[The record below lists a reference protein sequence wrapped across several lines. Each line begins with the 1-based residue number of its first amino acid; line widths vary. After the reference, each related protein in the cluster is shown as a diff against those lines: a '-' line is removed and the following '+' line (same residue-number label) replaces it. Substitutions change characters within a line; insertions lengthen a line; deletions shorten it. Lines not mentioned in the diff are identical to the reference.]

1 MVPRRERSLGPARRR
16 LSGKQGVLGAVARAR
31 DAPVMGG
38 KRIFSSVASVAKSA
52 TGKWVSRVGA
62 SGGSKAYKKTRP
74 SNYYGILIVIVVLG
88 LASTILARYDYQ
100 HPAAAAAGT
109 PPAVGTVWFAGLSVQ
124 ACGETLTDLKP
135 NPNSIYGLK
144 VLSGNVIEVAPVSAA
159 DSGKHATLSQF
170 GVEFP
175 GLIVTSNELAI
186 PNAAGVANAS
196 TTYRNGE
203 LCPASSKYPKKAGQV
218 EYAYWSSFSQ
228 KAPTITTDPSSIH
241 FVQDM
246 RITMAF
252 DPKGVVPQ
260 APSATTV
267 NAMVS
272 YQAASATTTT
282 TAVTTTTVASATTT
296 TTSAT
301 TTTTKATTTTTAKG

>member
-1 MVPRRERSLGPARRR
+1 MFEGRYGCCEGRRKEGRR
-16 LSGKQGVLGAVARAR
+16 L
-31 DAPVMGG
+31 
-38 KRIFSSVASVAKSA
+38 FSSVESVAKSA
-52 TGKWVSRVGA
+52 TGKWVSKVGA
-62 SGGSKAYKKTRP
+62 SGGSKAYKKARP

-109 PPAVGTVWFAGLSVQ
+109 PPAVGTTWFAGLSVE
-124 ACGETLTDLKP
+124 ACGETLADLKP
-135 NPNSIYGLK
+135 DASSVYGLR

-159 DSGKHATLSQF
+159 DSGKNATLAQF

-175 GLIVTSNELAI
+175 GLIISSTELAI
-186 PNAAGVANAS
+186 PNAAGVANAA

-203 LCPASSKYPKKAGQV
+203 LCPSTSKYPHKAGQV
-218 EYAYWSSFSQ
+218 QYAYWSSFSQ
-228 KAPTITTDPSSIH
+228 KTPTITTNPSSIH

-252 DPKGVVPQ
+252 NPKGVVPQ
-260 APSATTV
+260 APSAATV

-282 TAVTTTTVASATTT
+282 TAVTTTVPSAT
-296 TTSAT
+296 T
-301 TTTTKATTTTTAKG
+301 TTTTKATTTTAKG

>member
-1 MVPRRERSLGPARRR
+1 MVAKPATVVPWRERVIWAGLSPRKGPVKRVGR
-16 LSGKQGVLGAVARAR
+16 L
-31 DAPVMGG
+31 
-38 KRIFSSVASVAKSA
+38 FSSVASVAKSA

-62 SGGSKAYKKTRP
+62 SGGSKAYKKSRP

-88 LASTILARYDYQ
+88 LASTIFARYDYQ
-100 HPAAAAAGT
+100 HPAAAATGT

-124 ACGETLTDLKP
+124 ACGETLADLKP
-135 NPNSIYGLK
+135 DPNSTLYGLK
-144 VLSGNVIEVAPVSAA
+144 VLSGNVVEVAPVSSA
-159 DSGKHATLSQF
+159 DSGKHATLAQF

-175 GLIVTSNELAI
+175 GLILSSNELAI
-186 PNAAGVANAS
+186 PNAAGVANAA

-218 EYAYWSSFSQ
+218 EYAYWNNFAQ
-228 KAPTITTDPSSIH
+228 KTPVITTNPSTIH

-260 APSATTV
+260 APSAATD
-267 NAMVS
+267 NAMVA
-272 YQAASATTTT
+272 YQAAAATTTT
-282 TAVTTTTVASATTT
+282 TAVTTTTLTP
-296 TTSAT
+296 AT